1 MNYDSSQLAAQFAT
15 FRADAFYRFNVKVRR
30 KRAEQLRHFLSY
42 GQAIDL
48 DTFNREVWV
57 YESGTIWHGE
67 QINLNN
73 LIFNRTITEAQLAE
87 YEQAFDAGEME
98 LHGNY
103 TWGSGSATYG
113 AMLPLDAEG
122 KTVHLHSALE
132 ALNAPGVE
140 LLTKANLIMAVPG
153 FGRNTATGLVMLFH
167 PTEFAIY
174 NKEPEQA
181 FQKLGLPAKT
191 LEEFQDSARLLKEQ
205 LGADDFIE
213 LDWFLYNF
221 NRDEMENQTISQTE
235 FFGALAKVCS
245 PKEKPEAQGETPLP
259 SGKIWKIAPGDK
271 GMYWRECHDG
281 QYICVGWDELGDLT
295 ELDTKEKFI
304 EATKEEFE
312 KLYSHAPK
320 RSAKIN
326 ELWNFRSLK
335 PGDVIVANNG
345 MSEILGVGD
354 VIEPGYKYRPERP
367 HMKNTVTVKW
377 RPFSK
382 KTISPQKRWGFQT
395 VAPVSE
401 KLYRVIMSAD
411 PSILSEDNIDYLDEI
426 IDEIASEY
434 DNQQLEETP
443 TAYEEPPFAGIVQ
456 SITAHKMRLDEQ
468 TLRRYHLSLKTRG
481 FVILS
486 GLSGSGKTWLA
497 RLYAEAVGAQCEIVP
512 VAPNWTANEDLLGF
526 WNPLAES
533 YQDTRFSRFLRR
545 AGDHYQKAQ
554 AAGVMAQPFHLVLD
568 EMNLARVEY
577 YFAKFLSGLEVRVQ
591 GATTGG
597 AATIELGPDELVLL
611 PPNLFFVGTV
621 NMDETTHSFADKVYD
636 RAQLIEM
643 KVSRESLEAH
653 LADKPHAEITLQIW
667 DAIHQAAPFA
677 FRVLDEID
685 SYLHQAAALNITWQ
699 EAYDEQLLHK
709 ILPKFK
715 GADGHAGE
723 ALREF
728 VQLTKEEFPL
738 AHQKSSAMMERFQH
752 SGFVSY
758 F

>member
-1 MNYDSSQLAAQFAT
+1 MNYDSAQLAAQFAA
-15 FRADAFYRFNVKVRR
+15 FRADAFHRLNVKVRR
-30 KRAEQLRHFLSY
+30 KRAEQLRQLLA
-42 GQAIDL
+42 QPENVTLEA
-48 DTFNREVWV
+48 FNCEVWP
-57 YESGTIWHGE
+57 YESETLFYGE
-67 QINLNN
+67 KININTD
-73 LIFNRTITEAQLAE
+73 IFHATLDDDELADCE
-87 YEQAFDAGEME
+87 KALESSALE

-103 TWGSGSATYG
+103 TWGNAARVYGSA
-113 AMLPLDAEG
+113 LPISVEE
-122 KTVHLHSALE
+122 KTQHIQAALE
-132 ALNAPGVE
+132 VLNDNS
-140 LLTKANLIMAVPG
+140 LTPLEKARVIMKVPG
-153 FGRNTATGLVMLFH
+153 FGRNNATGLVMLYH
-167 PTEFAIY
+167 PDEFAIY

-181 FQKLGLPAKT
+181 FETLGLPAKT
-191 LEEFQDSARLLKEQ
+191 LEAFQDSARLLKEQ

-221 NRDEMENQTISQTE
+221 NRQEIEMENETTN
-235 FFGALAKVCS
+235 K
-245 PKEKPEAQGETPLP
+245 TPLP

-271 GMYWRECHDG
+271 GMYWRECRDG
-281 QYICVGWDELGDLT
+281 NYICVGWDELGDLT

-304 EATKEEFE
+304 AATKDKFEE
-312 KLYSHAPK
+312 LYKHKPK

-335 PGDVIVANNG
+335 PGDVVVANNG
-345 MSEILGVGD
+345 VSEILGVGD
-354 VIEPGYKYRPERP
+354 VVEPGYQYRPERP
-367 HMKNTVTVKW
+367 HMKNTVSVKW

-411 PSILSEDNIDYLDEI
+411 PSILSEGDIDYLDEL

-434 DNQQLEETP
+434 DNQKLEEPP
-443 TAYEEPPFAGIVQ
+443 TAYEEPPFAAIVQ
-456 SITAHKMRLDEQ
+456 SIAAHKMRLDEQ
-468 TLRRYHLSLKTRG
+468 TLRRYHLALKTRG

-486 GLSGSGKTWLA
+486 GLSGAGKTWLA
-497 RLYAEAVGAQCEIVP
+497 RLYAEAVGAECEIVP

-545 AGDHYQKAQ
+545 AAESYQKAQ
-554 AAGVMAQPFHLVLD
+554 AAGVRAQPFHLVLD

-577 YFAKFLSGLEVRVQ
+577 YFAKFLSSLEVRAQ
-591 GATTGG
+591 GA

-643 KVSRESLEAH
+643 TVSRESLAAH
-653 LADKPHAEITLQIW
+653 LADQAHAEITLQIW

-677 FRVLDEID
+677 FRVLDEIAT
-685 SYLHQAAALNITWQ
+685 YLQEAAALNIVWQ

-715 GADGHAGE
+715 GTDKSAE
-723 ALREF
+723 SALQQF
-728 VQLTKEEFPL
+728 VQLTKDKFPL
-738 AHQKSSAMMERFQH
+738 AHQKASAMLERFQH